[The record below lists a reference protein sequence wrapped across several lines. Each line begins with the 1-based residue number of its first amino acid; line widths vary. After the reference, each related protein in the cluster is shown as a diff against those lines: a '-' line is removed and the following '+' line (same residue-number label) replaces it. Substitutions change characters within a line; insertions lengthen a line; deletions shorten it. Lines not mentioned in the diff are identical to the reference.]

1 MERITHTR
9 LCSWQIVLA
18 DGRPLAVSARR
29 QPMTDEVLWFVFAAE
44 GGPSLSAGP
53 QLKRAIARLA
63 AESGLDG
70 PWAGTVRVRLIG
82 PPRSGGT
89 AGGAG

>member
-44 GGPSLSAGP
+44 GGPSLSAG
-53 QLKRAIARLA
+53 A
-63 AESGLDG
+63 A
-70 PWAGTVRVRLIG
+70 
-82 PPRSGGT
+82 
-89 AGGAG
+89 